1 MYDFAQA
8 AQIVGRSG
16 AATKANPGAGGA
28 GHQASCTAEM
38 CRLRFAEL
46 ELGLQGG
53 AKAPPAQPAQP
64 AQSAQAAQGG
74 SSSSASSATPAVK
87 HQTVSPFVMPAAKPV
102 ATPAVEK
109 APVTGTDLEELD

>member
-28 GHQASCTAEM
+28 GHHASCTAEM

-53 AKAPPAQPAQP
+53 AKAPPAQPAQ
-64 AQSAQAAQGG
+64 STQAAQGG
-74 SSSSASSATPAVK
+74 SSSSASSATPVVK
-87 HQTVSPFVMPAAKPV
+87 HQTVSPFVMPAAK
-102 ATPAVEK
+102 PAVEK

>member
-16 AATKANPGAGGA
+16 AATKANPGAGAA
-28 GHQASCTAEM
+28 GGGGHASCTAEM

-53 AKAPPAQPAQP
+53 AKAQPSQP
-64 AQSAQAAQGG
+64 TQPTQPTQPAQAAQGG
-74 SSSSASSATPAVK
+74 LSSASSATPAVK
-87 HQTVSPFVMPAAKPV
+87 HQTVSPFVMPASKPV
-102 ATPAVEK
+102 VER
-109 APVTGTDLEELD
+109 APVTGTNLEELD

>member
-53 AKAPPAQPAQP
+53 AKAPPAQPAQ
-64 AQSAQAAQGG
+64 AAQGG

>member
-53 AKAPPAQPAQP
+53 AKAPPAQPAQSTQTT
-64 AQSAQAAQGG
+64 QSTQAAQGG

-102 ATPAVEK
+102 VEK

>member
-1 MYDFAQA
+1 MTLLRRH
-8 AQIVGRSG
+8 RSSAG
-16 AATKANPGAGGA
+16 AARQPKLIPGRGGA

-87 HQTVSPFVMPAAKPV
+87 HQTVSPFVMPAAKP
-102 ATPAVEK
+102 AVEK